1 MKKFKIRASAIGKI
15 MTGDIGLSDS
25 NKAEL
30 AELISRENGTH
41 PKGLKMTEI
50 KDARLTELR
59 YKEANPELPEGSKS
73 YCKEWLKET
82 LYKRR
87 KDVKNKYI
95 EKGHTTEEQGFT
107 AMCVQLGLGMIYKNE
122 EYKENEYI
130 TGTCD
135 IDHAELDTVFDNKSS
150 WDLSTFPMFET
161 ENPKPEYEEQLQ
173 GYMHLYGRKNGSV
186 VYTLNDIDLDQ
197 LATFLKPWHS
207 DNEKQQT
214 ALNLIFTLDTW
225 NEAKAKFFPDA
236 EDIDFIE
243 IPEEKRVKRFDFK
256 YDEEF
261 IKEVEKRVEMCR
273 DYIETLIS

>member
-1 MKKFKIRASAIGKI
+1 MMKFKIRASAIHRI
-15 MTGDIGLSDS
+15 MGGSIGLTDAQ
-25 NKAEL
+25 KEL
-30 AELISRENGTH
+30 LNDYIIRSKGEH
-41 PKGLKMTEI
+41 PKGLK
-50 KDARLTELR
+50 LTDNMSKAMADLIHKR
-59 YKEANPELPEGSKS
+59 DHPELPDGAKT

-82 LYKRR
+82 FYKRR

-107 AMCVQLGLGMIYKNE
+107 TMCVQLGLGMIYKNE

-161 ENPKPEYEEQLQ
+161 ENPKPEYEAQLQ

-207 DNEKQQT
+207 DDEKQQT
-214 ALNLIFTLDTW
+214 ALNLIFTLETW
-225 NEAKAKFFPDA
+225 NEAKEKFFPDA
-236 EDIDFIE
+236 DDIEFIE

-261 IKEVEKRVEMCR
+261 IKEVEKRVIMCR
-273 DYIETLIS
+273 EYIEALIK